1 MARSAPSSRVVRIS
15 ALLACLGAGALAQG
29 RAGPPAAAP
38 SDAPAGEFS
47 AARARERLAAL
58 LADEAPHPVGSAA
71 GAELRGRLVAQLRE
85 LGLTPEELPGFA
97 CSELGSCAPVVNV
110 LVRVPGQEPGP
121 ALLLATHH
129 DSVAAGPG
137 AADDGHGVA
146 LVLELLR
153 ALQTDG
159 PPRRPLLAVFTDGE
173 EAGLLGARTFVEH
186 PAFAEV
192 GAVINL
198 EARGT
203 TGAARMFETS
213 DGNAA
218 LIAAYAAGTPRP
230 SAQSLSYEI
239 YRRLPNDTD
248 LTIFKRA
255 GAQGLGF
262 AFIGGVRRYHTPRDD
277 LRHLDLGSLQQQG
290 DAALGTTRALLAA
303 GITPAA
309 GNSTYVDLFAGFL
322 LRWPARLDPALAG
335 LALLL
340 VLFAAWRRVPGDRSV
355 IPVPGDRSS
364 IPGPGDRSRPGPVLA
379 AAAAALLLGP
389 LLGAGGAAL
398 TLWLVGL
405 ASQPVLLWPAAPE
418 LPLLAAAAGAS
429 ALATAGL
436 GLVAARV
443 GPRAQALGG
452 WLVWSLLAV
461 TAAWVM
467 PGASILFIAPALLAG
482 LGLALA
488 RTAGGAAGL
497 ATGLGGALAF
507 ALWVP
512 LIATLVEALGLTSW
526 LVGAL
531 VGFVWGVAAPCF
543 TRARSPLVDGLALV
557 AAVAGLLAARA
568 PHFTVDAPGKLNLV
582 HVQDLD
588 AGAARFVLDAPDGV
602 PPELSSGTAWD
613 ERPGALPWS
622 ARALPFAPAP
632 LEPADGP
639 GYTRDSSAA
648 DGELRRVSG
657 TLRARPGAQVLLV
670 VMPAASLV
678 SLQVGGRSLDP
689 AQLRRIG
696 DDMRLVVI
704 NGPPAEGVAITA
716 ELRGETRWTIADGL
730 PGAPASAAALL
741 SARPAERTPYQG
753 GDLRIALRTIDP

>member
-1 MARSAPSSRVVRIS
+1 MQ
-15 ALLACLGAGALAQG
+15 LAQ
-29 RAGPPAAAP
+29 
-38 SDAPAGEFS
+38 S
-47 AARARERLAAL
+47 
-58 LADEAPHPVGSAA
+58 VI
-71 GAELRGRLVAQLRE
+71 V
-85 LGLTPEELPGFA
+85 LG
-97 CSELGSCAPVVNV
+97 
-110 LVRVPGQEPGP
+110 
-121 ALLLATHH
+121 
-129 DSVAAGPG
+129 
-137 AADDGHGVA
+137 
-146 LVLELLR
+146 
-153 ALQTDG
+153 
-159 PPRRPLLAVFTDGE
+159 
-173 EAGLLGARTFVEH
+173 TFV
-186 PAFAEV
+186 
-192 GAVINL
+192 
-198 EARGT
+198 
-203 TGAARMFETS
+203 
-213 DGNAA
+213 
-218 LIAAYAAGTPRP
+218 
-230 SAQSLSYEI
+230 
-239 YRRLPNDTD
+239 
-248 LTIFKRA
+248 
-255 GAQGLGF
+255 
-262 AFIGGVRRYHTPRDD
+262 RDD

-512 LIATLVEALGLTSW
+512 LIATLVEALGLTPW

-632 LEPADGP
+632 LELPPFDAAEARSTYEKVCAQCHGLEDIDARPPTSADEVKTLILRMIAENGLEASRSDRLAR
-639 GYTRDSSAA
+639 GAA
-648 DGELRRVSG
+648 DKIR
-657 TLRARPGAQVLLV
+657 
-670 VMPAASLV
+670 
-678 SLQVGGRSLDP
+678 
-689 AQLRRIG
+689 QLRRPPLI
-696 DDMRLVVI
+696 
-704 NGPPAEGVAITA
+704 PPAHHPERCNKRRMLALGNLDVSAAVPRQRQGGEGDIGVAGLG
-716 ELRGETRWTIADGL
+716 ELERLADVFGKYETRTQRVKIGRAHV
-730 PGAPASAAALL
+730 
-741 SARPAERTPYQG
+741 
-753 GDLRIALRTIDP
+753 